1 MKKLSILFVLGVA
14 IWAQAQVRPV
24 TRQRSLTDEVNVV
37 QLAPRYTTTIRM
49 PEAVSSVV
57 VGDPTLFLAEHAEQE
72 PLLVFVKPLTEKPAE
87 SNLVITTV
95 GGRQVSFV
103 LRSEN
108 AGAREVDFVLDYHL
122 ARTFLIEEVPLSSME
137 VAATR
142 PVGFENS
149 PVDAGRQGSA
159 AAEPDWLDRMLEH
172 QRRAPLPA
180 LNGRQVPSPESKG
193 DYLMTGVSEVVDLG
207 EEVVVLF
214 SVVNPQARAVEILP
228 PQVQLAGS
236 VRQGV
241 IFKRRRWGTSE
252 QLPVKDFRLSHRR
265 LGSGQRADGVI
276 VFDRPNFKQS
286 NEMLFLQMAES
297 GAVDK
302 PALAPIGFGV
312 STSRKEFAE

>member
-1 MKKLSILFVLGVA
+1 MKKVSILFFLCVTV
-14 IWAQAQVRPV
+14 WAQAQIKPV

-37 QLAPRYTTTIRM
+37 RLAPRYTTTIRM

-57 VGDPTLFLAEHAEQE
+57 VGDPTLFLAEHADEE

-95 GGRQVSFV
+95 GGRQVSVV

-108 AGAREVDFVLDYHL
+108 GGVREVDFVLEYHSV
-122 ARTFLIEEVPLSSME
+122 RTFLIEEIPLSSME
-137 VAATR
+137 VAGTR
-142 PVGFENS
+142 RVGFENS
-149 PVDAGRQGSA
+149 P

-180 LNGRQVPSPESKG
+180 LYGRQAPSPESKG
-193 DYLMTGVSEVVDLG
+193 DYLRAGVSEVVDLG

-214 SVVNPQARAVEILP
+214 SVVNPQGRAVEILP

-236 VRQGV
+236 VRQGA

-252 QLPVKDFRLSHRR
+252 QLPVKDFRLSRRR
-265 LGSGQRADGVI
+265 LGPGERADGI
-276 VFDRPNFKQS
+276 MVFDRPSFKQS
-286 NEMLFLQMAES
+286 NETLFLQMAES

-302 PALAPIGFGV
+302 PTLAPIGFGV
-312 STSRKEFAE
+312 STLRKEFGE